1 MSRPPSSTCG
11 GAPPARQQE
20 LAITLGVEEELFL
33 VDPGSRDLLTDP
45 DVDIFEACES
55 TSGPHKVVREFLRSQ
70 IEINTK
76 VCGSVSELRTALIE
90 TRRIVIKAAEEHGA
104 AAMAASTHPFASWRA
119 QAVTPKERYKRFA
132 VTFQEGV
139 RHFVVSGMHIHAGFG
154 DADTRIRVMTALRR
168 YLPLLHALSTS
179 SPFNA
184 GHETGFKSYRLNLV
198 GALPRTGMPGPLR
211 SREEYDRLLSGYQR
225 MNFLNDGSELWW
237 DIRPSHAYPTVELRI
252 CDVCTRI
259 EDAVSIAALYAC
271 LIRWLWRQDRE
282 GRLPPEPLT
291 ELIAEDRWIAQRYGV
306 FAFFGDRTSGA
317 GRVDIA
323 DYLSE
328 MVDELAAD
336 AQALD
341 CEAEIRRTPD
351 IVMNGTGA
359 DRQLDLYRLRRLEGD
374 TEAEALRRVVDLV
387 LAETREH
394 LDDAAE

>member
-1 MSRPPSSTCG
+1 MPKPPSSSG
-11 GAPPARQQE
+11 GASPASQD
-20 LAITLGVEEELFL
+20 LTITLGVEEELFL
-33 VDPGSRDLLTDP
+33 VDPDSRDLLTDP
-45 DVDIFEACES
+45 DVGIFETCER
-55 TSGPHKVVREFLRSQ
+55 TCGPHKVVREFLRSQ
-70 IEINTK
+70 IEINTR
-76 VCGSVSELRTALIE
+76 VCGSVSELREALRE
-90 TRRIVIKAAEEHGA
+90 TRQIVIEAAGQYGA
-104 AAMAASTHPFASWRA
+104 APMASSTHPFASWRT
-119 QAVTPKERYKRFA
+119 QAITPKERYKRFA

-139 RHFVVSGMHIHAGFG
+139 RQFVTSGMHVHAGFG

-168 YLPLLHALSTS
+168 YLPMLHALSTS

-184 GHETGFKSYRLNLV
+184 GHETGFKSYRLSLI
-198 GALPRTGMPGPLR
+198 GALPRTGMPGPLW
-211 SREEYDRLLSGYQR
+211 SWEEYDRLLSGYQR
-225 MNFLNDGSELWW
+225 MKFLNDGSELWW

-252 CDVCTRI
+252 CDVCSRI

-271 LIRWLWRQDRE
+271 LIRWLWRHDQE

-306 FAFFGDRTSGA
+306 FAFFGDRTSGT

-336 AQALD
+336 AQALG
-341 CEAEIRRTPD
+341 CEAEIRRAPD

-359 DRQLDLYRLRRLEGD
+359 DRQLDHYRLRRLEGD
-374 TEAEALRRVVDLV
+374 TEAEALCRVVDLV

-394 LDDAAE
+394 LDDTAG

>member
-1 MSRPPSSTCG
+1 MPKPTPSTPG
-11 GAPPARQQE
+11 GTPPAHQE
-20 LAITLGVEEELFL
+20 FAITLGVEEELFL

-45 DVDIFEACES
+45 AVGIFEACER
-55 TSGPHKVVREFLRSQ
+55 TCGPHKVVREFLRSQ
-70 IEINTK
+70 IEINTR
-76 VCGSVSELRTALIE
+76 VCGSITEVRAALRE
-90 TRRIVIKAAEEHGA
+90 TRRIVLKAAGQYGA
-104 AAMAASTHPFASWRA
+104 AVMAASTHPFASWRS
-119 QAVTPKERYKRFA
+119 QAITPKERYKRFA

-139 RHFVVSGMHIHAGFG
+139 RQFVVSGMHVHAGFG
-154 DADTRIRVMTALRR
+154 DSDTRIRVMTALRR

-184 GHETGFKSYRLNLV
+184 GHETGFKSYRLSLI
-198 GALPRTGMPGPLR
+198 GGLPRTGMPGPLR
-211 SREEYDRLLSGYQR
+211 SREEYDRLLSEYQR

-271 LIRWLWRQDRE
+271 LIRWLWRQDQE

-336 AQALD
+336 ARALD
-341 CEAEIRRTPD
+341 CEAEIRRTPG
-351 IVMNGTGA
+351 IVMNGTSA
-359 DRQLDLYRLRRLEGD
+359 DRQIDLYRLRRLEGD
-374 TEAEALRRVVDLV
+374 TEAEALRRVVDLM

-394 LDDAAE
+394 LDDTSE

>member
-1 MSRPPSSTCG
+1 MPKPAPSTSG
-11 GAPPARQQE
+11 GAPLAPQDF
-20 LAITLGVEEELFL
+20 AITLGVEEELFL

-45 DVDIFEACES
+45 AVGIFETCER
-55 TSGPHKVVREFLRSQ
+55 TCGPHKVVREFLRSQ
-70 IEINTK
+70 IEINTR
-76 VCGSVSELRTALIE
+76 VCGSIAEVRAALRE
-90 TRRIVIKAAEEHGA
+90 TRRIVIEAAGQYGTA
-104 AAMAASTHPFASWRA
+104 VIAASTHPFASWRS
-119 QAVTPKERYKRFA
+119 QAITPKERYKRFA

-139 RHFVVSGMHIHAGFG
+139 RQFVVSGMHVHAGFG

-184 GHETGFKSYRLNLV
+184 GHETGFKSYRLSLI
-198 GALPRTGMPGPLR
+198 GGLPRTGMPGPLR
-211 SREEYDRLLSGYQR
+211 SWDEYDRLLSEYQR

-282 GRLPPEPLT
+282 GRLPSEPLT

-336 AQALD
+336 ARALG

-351 IVMNGTGA
+351 IVMNGTSA
-359 DRQLDLYRLRRLEGD
+359 DRQIDLYRLRRLEGD

-394 LDDAAE
+394 LDDASE

>member
-1 MSRPPSSTCG
+1 MPKPPSSSR
-11 GAPPARQQE
+11 GASLASQD

-33 VDPGSRDLLTDP
+33 VDPDSRDLLTDP
-45 DVDIFEACES
+45 DVGIFETCER
-55 TSGPHKVVREFLRSQ
+55 TCGPHKVVREFLRSQ
-70 IEINTK
+70 IEINTR
-76 VCGSVSELRTALIE
+76 VCGSVSELREALRE
-90 TRRIVIKAAEEHGA
+90 TRQIVIEAAGQYGA
-104 AAMAASTHPFASWRA
+104 LPMAASTHPFASWQT
-119 QAVTPKERYKRFA
+119 QAITPKERYKRFA

-139 RHFVVSGMHIHAGFG
+139 RQFVTSGMHIHAGFG

-184 GHETGFKSYRLNLV
+184 GHETGFKSYRLSLI
-198 GALPRTGMPGPLR
+198 GGLPRTGMPGPLW
-211 SREEYDRLLSGYQR
+211 SWEEYDRLLSGYQR
-225 MNFLNDGSELWW
+225 MKFLNDGSELWW

-282 GRLPPEPLT
+282 GRLPSEPLT

-306 FAFFGDRTSGA
+306 FAFFGDRTSGT

-328 MVDELAAD
+328 IVDALIPD
-336 AQALD
+336 AQALG

-359 DRQLDLYRLRRLEGD
+359 DRQLDHYRLRRLEGD
-374 TEAEALRRVVDLV
+374 AEAEALRQVVDMV
-387 LAETREH
+387 LAETRAH
-394 LDDAAE
+394 LDDAAG

>member
-1 MSRPPSSTCG
+1 MSKPAPSTSG
-11 GAPPARQQE
+11 GAPPPPQDF
-20 LAITLGVEEELFL
+20 AITLGVEEELFL

-45 DVDIFEACES
+45 AVGIFETCER
-55 TSGPHKVVREFLRSQ
+55 TCGPHKVVREFLRSQ
-70 IEINTK
+70 VEINTR
-76 VCGSVSELRTALIE
+76 VCGSVSEVRAALRD
-90 TRRIVIKAAEEHGA
+90 TRRIVLEAAGQYGA
-104 AAMAASTHPFASWRA
+104 AVMAASTHPFASWRS
-119 QAVTPKERYKRFA
+119 QAITPKERYKRFA

-139 RHFVVSGMHIHAGFG
+139 RQFVVSGMHVHAGFG
-154 DADTRIRVMTALRR
+154 DSDTRIRVMTALRR

-184 GHETGFKSYRLNLV
+184 GHETGFKSYRLSLV
-198 GALPRTGMPGPLR
+198 GGLPRTGMPGPLR
-211 SREEYDRLLSGYQR
+211 SRQEYDRLLSEYQR

-282 GRLPPEPLT
+282 GRLPPEPLS

-323 DYLSE
+323 DYLWE

-341 CEAEIRRTPD
+341 CEAEIRRTPN

-359 DRQLDLYRLRRLEGD
+359 DRQIDLYRLRRLEGD

-394 LDDAAE
+394 LDDASE

>member
-1 MSRPPSSTCG
+1 MSNPSSSNPDSTL
-11 GAPPARQQE
+11 PDRQD

-33 VDPGSRDLLTDP
+33 VDPDSRDLLADP
-45 DVDIFEACES
+45 DAGIFETCER
-55 TSGPHKVVREFLRSQ
+55 TCGPHKVVREMLRTQ
-70 IEINTK
+70 IETNTR
-76 VCGSVSELRTALIE
+76 VCESVSDLRTALRE
-90 TRRIVIKAAEEHGA
+90 TRRIVLDAAGQYGA
-104 AAMAASTHPFASWRA
+104 APMAASVHPFASWRE
-119 QAVTPKERYKRFA
+119 QAVTPKERYERFA

-139 RHFVVSGMHIHAGFG
+139 RQMVISGMHIHAGFG

-184 GHETGFKSYRLNLV
+184 GHETGFKSYRLSLV
-198 GALPRTGMPGPLR
+198 GGLPRTGMPGPLR
-211 SREEYDRLLSGYQR
+211 SWQEYDQLLSGYQR
-225 MNFLNDGSELWW
+225 MNFISDGSELWW

-252 CDVCTRI
+252 CDVCPRI
-259 EDAVSIAALYAC
+259 EDAVSITALYAC

-282 GRLPPEPLT
+282 GGLPPEPLT

-306 FAFFGDRTSGA
+306 FAFFGDRTSGT

-328 MVDELAAD
+328 VVDALTPD
-336 AQALD
+336 AQALG
-341 CEAEIRRTPD
+341 CEAEIRRTSD
-351 IVMNGTGA
+351 IVMNGTSA
-359 DRQLDLYRLRRLEGD
+359 DRQLDLYRLRRIEGD

-394 LDDAAE
+394 LDDSTG

>member
-1 MSRPPSSTCG
+1 MPKPPSSSG
-11 GAPPARQQE
+11 GASPASQD
-20 LAITLGVEEELFL
+20 LTITLGVEEELFL

-45 DVDIFEACES
+45 DVGIFETCER
-55 TSGPHKVVREFLRSQ
+55 TCGPHKVVREFLRSQ
-70 IEINTK
+70 IEINTM
-76 VCGSVSELRTALIE
+76 VCSSVAELREALRE
-90 TRRIVIKAAEEHGA
+90 TRQIVIEAARQYGA
-104 AAMAASTHPFASWRA
+104 VPMAASTHPFASWQT
-119 QAVTPKERYKRFA
+119 QAITPKERYKRFA

-139 RHFVVSGMHIHAGFG
+139 RQFVTSGMHVHAGFG

-168 YLPLLHALSTS
+168 YLPMLHALSTS

-184 GHETGFKSYRLNLV
+184 GHETGFKSYRLSLI

-211 SREEYDRLLSGYQR
+211 SWEEYDQLLSGYQR
-225 MNFLNDGSELWW
+225 MKFINDGSELWW

-252 CDVCTRI
+252 CDVCSRI
-259 EDAVSIAALYAC
+259 EDSVSIAALYAC
-271 LIRWLWRQDRE
+271 LIRWLWRHDQE

-306 FAFFGDRTSGA
+306 FAFFGDRTSGT

-336 AQALD
+336 AQALG
-341 CEAEIRRTPD
+341 CEAEIRRAPD

-374 TEAEALRRVVDLV
+374 SEAEALRRVVDMV

-394 LDDAAE
+394 LDDTAA

>member
-1 MSRPPSSTCG
+1 MPKPPSSSR
-11 GAPPARQQE
+11 GASLASQD

-33 VDPGSRDLLTDP
+33 VDPDSRDLLTDP
-45 DVDIFEACES
+45 DVGIFETCER
-55 TSGPHKVVREFLRSQ
+55 TCGPHKVVREFLRSQ
-70 IEINTK
+70 IEINTR
-76 VCGSVSELRTALIE
+76 VCGSVSELREALRE
-90 TRRIVIKAAEEHGA
+90 TRQIVIEAAGQYGA
-104 AAMAASTHPFASWRA
+104 VPMAASTHPFASWQT
-119 QAVTPKERYKRFA
+119 QAITPKERYKRFA

-139 RHFVVSGMHIHAGFG
+139 RQFVTSGMHVHAGFG

-184 GHETGFKSYRLNLV
+184 GHETGFKSYRLSLI
-198 GALPRTGMPGPLR
+198 GALPRTGMPGPLW
-211 SREEYDRLLSGYQR
+211 SWEAYDRLLSGYQR
-225 MNFLNDGSELWW
+225 MKFLNDGSELWW

-282 GRLPPEPLT
+282 GRLPSEPLT

-306 FAFFGDRTSGA
+306 FAFFGDRTSGT

-328 MVDELAAD
+328 IVDALIPD
-336 AQALD
+336 ARALG

-359 DRQLDLYRLRRLEGD
+359 DRQLDHYRLRRLEGD
-374 TEAEALRRVVDLV
+374 AEAEALRQVVDMV
-387 LAETREH
+387 LAETRAH
-394 LDDAAE
+394 LDDATG

>member
-1 MSRPPSSTCG
+1 MSKPTPSTPG
-11 GAPPARQQE
+11 GTPSAHQE
-20 LAITLGVEEELFL
+20 FALTLGVEEELFL

-45 DVDIFEACES
+45 AVGIFEACER
-55 TSGPHKVVREFLRSQ
+55 TCGPHKVVREFLRSQ
-70 IEINTK
+70 IEINTR
-76 VCGSVSELRTALIE
+76 VCGSIAEVRAALRE
-90 TRRIVIKAAEEHGA
+90 TRQIVAEAASQYGA
-104 AAMAASTHPFASWRA
+104 AVMAASTHPFASWRS
-119 QAVTPKERYKRFA
+119 QAITPKERYKRFA

-139 RHFVVSGMHIHAGFG
+139 RQFVVSGMHVHAGFG
-154 DADTRIRVMTALRR
+154 DSDTRIRVMTALRR

-184 GHETGFKSYRLNLV
+184 GHETGFKSYRLSLI
-198 GALPRTGMPGPLR
+198 GGLPRTGMPGPLR
-211 SREEYDRLLSGYQR
+211 SREEYDRLLSEYQR

-282 GRLPPEPLT
+282 GRLPPEPLS

-323 DYLSE
+323 DYLWE

-341 CEAEIRRTPD
+341 CEAEIRRTPN

-359 DRQLDLYRLRRLEGD
+359 DRQIDLYRLRRLEGD

-394 LDDAAE
+394 LDDTAE

>member
-1 MSRPPSSTCG
+1 MPKPPSSSR
-11 GAPPARQQE
+11 GASPASQD

-33 VDPGSRDLLTDP
+33 VDPDSRDLLTDP
-45 DVDIFEACES
+45 DVGIFETCER
-55 TSGPHKVVREFLRSQ
+55 TCGPHKVVREFLRSQ
-70 IEINTK
+70 IEINTR
-76 VCGSVSELRTALIE
+76 VCGSVAELREALYE
-90 TRRIVIKAAEEHGA
+90 TRQIVIEAAGQYGA
-104 AAMAASTHPFASWRA
+104 VPMAASTHPFASWQT
-119 QAVTPKERYKRFA
+119 QAITPKERYKRFA

-139 RHFVVSGMHIHAGFG
+139 RQFVTSGMHVHAGFG

-184 GHETGFKSYRLNLV
+184 GHETGFKSYRLSLI
-198 GALPRTGMPGPLR
+198 GGLPRTGMPGPLW
-211 SREEYDRLLSGYQR
+211 SWEEYDRLLSGYQR
-225 MNFLNDGSELWW
+225 MKFLNDGSELWW

-282 GRLPPEPLT
+282 GRLPSEPLT

-306 FAFFGDRTSGA
+306 FAFFGDRTSGT

-328 MVDELAAD
+328 IVDALIPD
-336 AQALD
+336 AQALG

-359 DRQLDLYRLRRLEGD
+359 DRQLDHYRLRRLEGD
-374 TEAEALRRVVDLV
+374 AEAEALRQVVDMV
-387 LAETREH
+387 LAETRAH
-394 LDDAAE
+394 LDDAAG

>member
-1 MSRPPSSTCG
+1 MSKPAPSTSGGTPPD
-11 GAPPARQQE
+11 RQE

-33 VDPGSRDLLTDP
+33 VDPDSRDLLTDP
-45 DVDIFEACES
+45 AVGIFETCER
-55 TSGPHKVVREFLRSQ
+55 TCGPHKVVREFLRSQ
-70 IEINTK
+70 IEINTR
-76 VCGSVSELRTALIE
+76 VCGSVSEVRAALRD
-90 TRRIVIKAAEEHGA
+90 TRRIVLEAAGQYGA
-104 AAMAASTHPFASWRA
+104 AVMAASTHPFASWRS
-119 QAVTPKERYKRFA
+119 QAITPKERYKRFA

-139 RHFVVSGMHIHAGFG
+139 RQFVVSGMHVHAGFG
-154 DADTRIRVMTALRR
+154 DSDTRIRVMTALRR

-184 GHETGFKSYRLNLV
+184 GHETGFKSYRLSLV
-198 GALPRTGMPGPLR
+198 GGLPRTGMPGPLR
-211 SREEYDRLLSGYQR
+211 SRQEYDRLLSEYQR

-282 GRLPPEPLT
+282 GRLPPEPLS

-341 CEAEIRRTPD
+341 CEAEIRRTPS
-351 IVMNGTGA
+351 IVTNGTGA
-359 DRQLDLYRLRRLEGD
+359 DRQIDLYRLRRLEGD

-394 LDDAAE
+394 LDDTAE